1 MRKFGVYEI
10 NTGNVFIEATVKVRV
25 QNRYTLRSEDSEDYL
40 LDALYDGDIEVVEM
54 SVDNFEVTDVQKEHD
69 IYEDYE
75 E

>member
-10 NTGNVFIEATVKVRV
+10 NTGDVFIEATVKVRV
-25 QNRYTLRSEDSEDYL
+25 RNRYTLHSEESEDYL

-54 SVDNFEVTDVQKEHD
+54 SVDNFEVTDIQKEHD

>member
-1 MRKFGVYEI
+1 MKRFGVYEI
-10 NTGNVFIEATVKVRV
+10 NTGDVFIEATVKVRV

-54 SVDNFEVTDVQKEHD
+54 SVDNFEVTDIQKEHD

-75 E
+75 D